1 MIKIV
6 KPDGNS
12 AETPVYFSTGVQTIY
27 IKGLIST
34 EINHVTIEYLGNKF
48 SDPDDVYVGE
58 GEFTFPNPN
67 SFSEGI
73 DLSTGLNVFKVS
85 AFKDD
90 ISYGLLELNVIF
102 SADVV
107 GLVNPPSG
115 IIVSRSSNSV
125 EVSFDHLDSEVV
137 YYNIYASALSG
148 GVVSNYFKINHEP
161 LSPNKYGSR
170 EEIVNALKET
180 STDISLEDEDP
191 LFLETTST
199 QKDHSDVVLSSQTLN
214 TFEVAETVKR
224 IRISSTFQSI
234 ALKTRVAFRHVRNA
248 SLISTPPTISVGA
261 LSSVSSNKPLYYV
274 VTSVKVI
281 AGVEIE
287 SPLSVEVSGMPIQVT
302 NTTLSLPVVGRD
314 QMATDMIQSIFLSQ
328 PNIAIQAGSVVRDII
343 IDPFLSEME
352 RVRFL
357 LDFCY
362 RSSSFS
368 GLLSIDDPLN
378 EGSSISVVE
387 SQYKTVLT
395 QALFVQEDEVQV
407 FIDSAFEKLASNF
420 GVRRS
425 IGKQA
430 TGEVSFFTTNA
441 PSSSISIPAGTVL
454 SSSTTNFITTLSV
467 VLNVDQ
473 LSQYYNPT
481 TKKYSIVVPVQA
493 RDAGVSGNLTSD
505 QITKGSPFGLK
516 VTNQAPTFGG
526 TDTETN
532 SELAS
537 RAISVLSSVDISTKA
552 GLERVSREISG
563 IINSFVV
570 DSESP
575 YMQRDDELGGKV
587 DIWIRGESL
596 ATVSDVYAPSYQS
609 YFESRFI
616 PVSSPNAYIF
626 RNMEATIETPLSEMI
641 NRGSLGYGLRNLT
654 TNQTFDLTNVVIL
667 DYRTI
672 QLDSSISQPT
682 YSVADNIIGEW
693 RSGITNKIILKRQ
706 PVREIK
712 SVSYADGTAISDYS
726 FYDNE
731 DALQLGRSSGSSN
744 YVLIPNNTE
753 RNKILIIEDESHTI
767 IGFYPER
774 LNNLGV
780 DQLSLVVTDVAGT
793 TIYKS
798 PFLSQSADYIISK
811 DENDNCYIQRTS
823 DSAIKDGDIIHISY
837 EYLENIVVNYDINLV
852 VNNTQ
857 TGVDGNKN
865 IFADI
870 VVKEAIGCSVDVK
883 ATVVLDRGV
892 DSTLVDSEIRYSLT
906 SFINESS
913 LGGSIRHSEIVTVL
927 NNVDGVNH
935 IILPL
940 TQMSFAQDTYIL
952 RETISLSA
960 SGFNRVAS
968 LSNSRVNVYSIDSEL
983 LNKTQDLG
991 GLRGRVFIGKEEMG
1005 ILDTLDRNNAS
1016 SWGHKVA
1023 TIVNDVGL
1031 GIEGVKT
1038 NNRILFALN
1047 IGESPSDYTYYVDYN
1062 VEGTIETVSELK
1074 LNGFSFFKT
1083 GSLAF
1088 TYEEVQ

>member
-563 IINSFVV
+563 VINSFVV

-793 TIYKS
+793 T
-798 PFLSQSADYIISK
+798 LSTSTRIGYRWINDVDSWMYGVYAGYDTRELKAGPVDTTVTVTDPRTVHFQQVAVGAEAVSNQWSVHAYVLMPTGTTEKQLNSHYEGGALDTVGVDAGYQINDKTKATVGYYHQNGDVGEASGSGVSAGLS
-811 DENDNCYIQRTS
+811 
-823 DSAIKDGDIIHISY
+823 
-837 EYLENIVVNYDINLV
+837 YDINQNL
-852 VNNTQ
+852 TA
-857 TGVDGNKN
+857 GVKVSYDDAFETRVMATINYTFGKL
-865 IFADI
+865 IKGDEEE
-870 VVKEAIGCSVDVK
+870 KEATTNMVMNALSDSPEQRDVR
-883 ATVVLDRGV
+883 VHDGY
-892 DSTLVDSEIRYSLT
+892 D
-906 SFINESS
+906 
-913 LGGSIRHSEIVTVL
+913 GSC
-927 NNVDGVNH
+927 
-935 IILPL
+935 
-940 TQMSFAQDTYIL
+940 
-952 RETISLSA
+952 
-960 SGFNRVAS
+960 RVE
-968 LSNSRVNVYSIDSEL
+968 Y
-983 LNKTQDLG
+983 
-991 GLRGRVFIGKEEMG
+991 
-1005 ILDTLDRNNAS
+1005 
-1016 SWGHKVA
+1016 
-1023 TIVNDVGL
+1023 
-1031 GIEGVKT
+1031 
-1038 NNRILFALN
+1038 
-1047 IGESPSDYTYYVDYN
+1047 
-1062 VEGTIETVSELK
+1062 
-1074 LNGFSFFKT
+1074 NGFIF
-1083 GSLAF
+1083 
-1088 TYEEVQ
+1088 VPVCI